1 MIKSTIFCDCTNE
14 RLSEDK
20 NYKTKTLKT
29 CDKSL
34 LKPLVLLLHNSMTS
48 FCYPDIQKR
57 SNIIP
62 VHKNCDKK
70 LVKNYR
76 PISLLPMFG
85 KIFEKIIFNSL
96 YNPLLNKRLLNLN
109 EPDFRPADSR
119 VNQSLAITHEIF
131 ELFDCNQSLELTS
144 IFLDTWHS
152 LLASR
157 FLI

>member
-20 NYKTKTLKT
+20 NCKTKIKKI

-34 LKPLVLLLHNSMTS
+34 LKPLILLLHNSMTS
-48 FCYPDIQKR
+48 FCYSDIQKR
-57 SNIIP
+57 SKIIP
-62 VHKNCDKK
+62 VHKNCDKT

-76 PISLLPMFG
+76 PICLLPMFG
-85 KIFEKIIFNSL
+85 KIFEKIIFNRL
-96 YNPLLNKRLLNLN
+96 YNLLLNKRLLNPN
-109 EPDFRPADSR
+109 QPGFRLADSR
-119 VNQSLAITHEIF
+119 VNQSLAIINEIF
-131 ELFDCNQSLELTS
+131 EVFDCNPSLELTS
-144 IFLDTWHS
+144 IFLDTCHS